1 VDKWLTAGGL
11 AKIRGLRR
19 RMDERGVAK
28 RMGVSFVQLK
38 RWALENEE
46 IARALEVDGEM
57 ADFLVEET
65 VFNKALS
72 GDQKAIEFWMR
83 RMGEKEVRDG
93 LDYVA
98 LADLIRK

>member
-1 VDKWLTAGGL
+1 
-11 AKIRGLRR
+11 
-19 RMDERGVAK
+19 MDERGVAK

-38 RWALENEE
+38 KWAEEFEE

-83 RMGEKEVRDG
+83 RVGEKEVRDG